1 MEGAAPSRTR
11 IPPWVGS
18 EGSSTKRE
26 FVPTVVL
33 GLALVAL
40 TTLAAAA
47 TASTQAGSIE
57 TGVIGRSG
65 VTPGHQAAVTP

>member
-1 MEGAAPSRTR
+1 MEGAAPSRPR
-11 IPPWVGS
+11 IPPGVGS
-18 EGSSTKRE
+18 EGSPTKRE

-33 GLALVAL
+33 CLALVAL
-40 TTLAAAA
+40 TTLAAA

-57 TGVIGRSG
+57 IGAIGRSG